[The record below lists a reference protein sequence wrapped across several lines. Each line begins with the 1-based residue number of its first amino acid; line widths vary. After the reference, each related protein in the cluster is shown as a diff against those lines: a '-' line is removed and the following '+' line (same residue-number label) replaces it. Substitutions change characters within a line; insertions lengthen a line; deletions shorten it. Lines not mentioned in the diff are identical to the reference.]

1 MLINIIIYVYV
12 YDTRLVLRTK
22 ISTDN
27 VQCFSLVNVMI
38 SNKSSGL
45 FVIKNYDYL
54 WWLIFVVYKGYCLFV
69 MFVLSHLV
77 RTCSPC
83 RSNFQFIWPWEE
95 WAYVLDLPKW
105 APQRV
110 FVQEV
115 LEREVRL
122 SYWEKIK
129 QVMIHA

>member
-1 MLINIIIYVYV
+1 MV
-12 YDTRLVLRTK
+12 LVLELR
-22 ISTDN
+22 SNDLTDL
-27 VQCFSLVNVMI
+27 CTF
-38 SNKSSGL
+38 NKG
-45 FVIKNYDYL
+45 FP
-54 WWLIFVVYKGYCLFV
+54 F
-69 MFVLSHLV
+69 
-77 RTCSPC
+77 C

-122 SYWEKIK
+122 SYWDKVK
-129 QVMIHA
+129 QVINLAEYWGLYKYSMYSFCKWIQNTFEKDVLV